1 MKILRIKLQIL
12 DKFSHQFLKTSLA
25 WKAGDL
31 CEVEKVDFIQF
42 LKAET
47 TLVIPSFN
55 QTSFSVF

>member
-25 WKAGDL
+25 WKSEDL
-31 CEVEKVDFIQF
+31 CEVYKVAFLSF

-47 TLVIPSFN
+47 TLVIHNFN
-55 QTSFSVF
+55 

>member
-12 DKFSHQFLKTSLA
+12 DKFSHQFLKTSLS

-31 CEVEKVDFIQF
+31 REVEEVECIRF

-47 TLVIPSFN
+47 AIVIQF
-55 QTSFSVF
+55 QTSVF